1 MTWLS
6 RLFLRRKLD
15 TQLDSEL
22 RFHVEQQTAGNI
34 AAGMSPAEARRRAL
48 AQFGGLEYIKE
59 ETRDARGTHFIETFF
74 QDVRYALRMLRK
86 SPGFTAVAVLT
97 LALGIGAS
105 TAVFSLVDVVLLKP
119 LPFPHAERI
128 VFPWRLPPHGLN
140 LGFDKIPWGR
150 FDFLFLSQESKTFEY
165 LGAFQSDSFNL
176 TGSGDPVRLD
186 GLRASAGF
194 FSTLGVS
201 PSLGRAFTQEEDYP
215 GREHEVILSYALWR
229 ERFGADP
236 GILGRTLELNG
247 APYTVIGVMPRGFAF
262 PRANEMPSVFD
273 FTSQCQLWVP
283 LALNHSPLIPNE
295 PFGLAVVGRLR
306 PGVTV
311 AQAQA
316 EMNLLG
322 KSLEAQYLNRK
333 GWFTSDV
340 TPLTHQ
346 VAGDT
351 RQPLLLILGAVG
363 VVLLIAC
370 FNVASLLL
378 TRSLARK
385 RELTLRAALGAG
397 RLRLICQVLTE
408 SIVLAGA
415 GALAGILLAQC
426 AIYFVKILG
435 PSSIPRL
442 GEMGLDIRVFVFAL
456 GVSLITGILF
466 GLAPALGAT
475 QGNLV
480 ESLKEGGHRSSSSAA
495 AQKARQSLVVSQ
507 IALAL
512 VLVIAAGL
520 LTRTFYRLLT
530 VDPGFR
536 PVHVLTFKLS
546 LSALKYSDPA
556 HMVSFYRNALRQ
568 LQAMPGVQSAG
579 ITDIVPMGGA
589 TNATRLRIPGRTKA
603 DPSDIPVANYSVASP
618 GYFAAVGTP
627 ILRGRSFLES
637 DTADSMPVTI
647 ISNTMA
653 KKFWPGQDPLGKQV
667 GPMSSLYPL
676 ATIVGIA
683 ADVKHISLREA
694 PSPEMYVPYTQ
705 KVWVP
710 LLTMDA
716 VLRTTQD
723 PASISATARATVH
736 SIDPDLPLA
745 DIEPLTDIVV
755 DSMTGQ
761 RFAMLILGAFGA
773 IALALAMIGMYGVIS
788 YGVAQR
794 TQEIGIRIALGAQR
808 RDVLQMVLGHGIRLA
823 ALGIGIG
830 LAAAF
835 GVTRLMG
842 SFLYGVAATDPL
854 TFVAVSLLLLAVA
867 LLACYIPARRAMR
880 VDPMVAL
887 RYE

>member
-1 MTWLS
+1 MATGGFTPP
-6 RLFLRRKLD
+6 RGTEKCREVRGVTFLESLI
-15 TQLDSEL
+15 Q
-22 RFHVEQQTAGNI
+22 
-34 AAGMSPAEARRRAL
+34 
-48 AQFGGLEYIKE
+48 
-59 ETRDARGTHFIETFF
+59 DARF
-74 QDVRYALRMLRK
+74 ALRILRK

-97 LALGIGAS
+97 LSLGIGGS
-105 TAVFSLVDVVLLKP
+105 TAVFSLVDAVLLRP
-119 LPFPHAERI
+119 LPYPNAERI
-128 VFPWRLPPHGLN
+128 VFPWRLPPRRLD
-140 LGFDKIPWGR
+140 LGHDKIPWGR

-194 FSTLGVS
+194 FPTLGVS
-201 PSLGRAFTQEEDYP
+201 PLLGRTFTQEEDYP
-215 GREHEVILSYALWR
+215 GREHEVILSYALWQ

-236 GILGRTLELNG
+236 GILGQTLQLSG
-247 APYTVIGVMPRGFAF
+247 APYTVIGVMPQGFAF
-262 PRANEMPSVFD
+262 PHANEMPDIFD
-273 FTSQCQLWVP
+273 FTSQCLLWVP
-283 LALNHSPLIPNE
+283 LALNRGPLNPHE
-295 PFGLAVVGRLR
+295 PFALAVVGRLR
-306 PGVTV
+306 PHVTV

-322 KSLEAQYLNRK
+322 KRLEAQYLDRK
-333 GWFTSDV
+333 DWFASDV
-340 TPLTHQ
+340 TLLSHQ
-346 VAGDT
+346 VAGDM

-397 RLRLICQVLTE
+397 KLRLICQILTE

-415 GALAGILLAQC
+415 GGLAGVVLAQG
-426 AIYFVKILG
+426 AIYFVKIFG
-435 PSSIPRL
+435 PTRIPGL
-442 GEMGLDIRVFVFAL
+442 GEMSLDIRVFVFAL
-456 GVSLITGILF
+456 GLSLITGILF

-495 AQKARQSLVVSQ
+495 AQRARQTLVVSQ

-536 PVHVLTFKLS
+536 PAHVLTFKLS
-546 LSALKYSDPA
+546 LAALKYPDSA
-556 HMVSFYRNALRQ
+556 HLISFYRDALRE
-568 LQAMPGVQSAG
+568 LQSLPGVQSAG
-579 ITDIVPMGGA
+579 INDIVPMGGG
-589 TNATRLRIPGRTKA
+589 TYGTRIQIPGRTRA
-603 DPSDIPVANYSVASP
+603 DLSDNPVANYGVISP

-627 ILRGRSFLES
+627 ILRGRPFLES

-647 ISNTMA
+647 ISSAMA
-653 KKFWPGQDPLGKQV
+653 KKFWPSEDPLGKQV
-667 GPMSSLYPL
+667 GPLSPEYPL

-683 ADVKHISLREA
+683 ADVKHVSLREP
-694 PSPEMYVPYTQ
+694 PSPEMYMPYPQ
-705 KVWVP
+705 KVWIS
-710 LLTMDA
+710 LLTMDV

-723 PASISATARATVH
+723 PASVSAAARATVH

-745 DIEPLTDIVV
+745 DLEPLTNLVA
-755 DSMTGQ
+755 DSMTGA
-761 RFAMLILGAFGA
+761 RFSMLVLGAFGA
-773 IALALAMIGMYGVIS
+773 VALALAMIGMYGVIS

-794 TQEIGIRIALGAQR
+794 TQEIGIRIALGAQS
-808 RDVLQMVLGHGIRLA
+808 RDVLQMVLGQGIYLA
-823 ALGIGIG
+823 SLGIAIG
-830 LAAAF
+830 LTAAF
-835 GVTRLMG
+835 CVTRLMG
-842 SFLYGVAATDPL
+842 SFLYGVEATDPL
-854 TFVAVSLLLLAVA
+854 TFVSVAILLALVA
-867 LLACYIPARRAMR
+867 LAACYIPARRAMR
-880 VDPMVAL
+880 VDPLVAL